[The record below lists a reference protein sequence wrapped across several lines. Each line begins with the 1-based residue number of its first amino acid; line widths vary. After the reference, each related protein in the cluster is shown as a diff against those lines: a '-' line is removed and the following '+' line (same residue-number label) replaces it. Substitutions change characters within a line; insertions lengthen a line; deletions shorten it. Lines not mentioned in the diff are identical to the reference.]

1 MAEEMRFHLEQ
12 RAADLAEEGLPGD
25 EARLAAQRRFGNTAS
40 LQEQA
45 REAHGWGWLDRLTK
59 DLRFA
64 LRQLLRSPGFT
75 LLAVLTLGLGIGA
88 NTSMFSVLNAVMF
101 KPLPYPASGELE
113 QIHRATAQDA
123 KGALAPADYRDLLAE
138 APGYG
143 KIAAHAHGDVSLA
156 EPGQPAEFAHAL
168 RISANFLSTLGVQP
182 VLGRDFHAE
191 EERHGN
197 HRVVLLSHRS
207 WLNRFGGEMSV
218 IGRIVRVDGEPHEII
233 GVLPESF
240 NDWRHLGWVDVFRPL
255 ALTDKEAADRGTP
268 QIHPIGRRA
277 LPLSATEAAGLIAG
291 IGARL
296 AAGFPEVNAGSTWR
310 TVPLDQVRLGDTGGI
325 ALTML
330 IGLSGFVLIIAC
342 SNLANLLLARTI
354 ARAREF
360 AVRGALGASR
370 TQLLR
375 PLITESLLLSLLGGA
390 CALLVAFW
398 FTNWIR
404 VRSTGDNG
412 EQVPIMLDW
421 SVFGWAMA
429 ASLLT
434 ALAFGLAPALFA
446 LRLDLNATLKSGGR
460 GATGGRGHQRLRSV
474 LIVGQFALALV
485 MLTGAGLFIR
495 GLDDLNNR
503 RQGWESDHLVT
514 GTILLPTARYAD
526 ATAIATFQRLALE
539 RLNALPGVA
548 TASLAYSQPFFTW
561 SDTRKFLVE
570 GHELPEPG
578 REPAA
583 LINGV
588 SPGYFS
594 AVGTPLLAGRTFTDR
609 DITGAARVFIISETM
624 ARGLFGNQNPIGR
637 RIAHSGGSTPEWGE
651 IVGVV
656 GEVKSIFPD
665 AVPVT
670 HQLYLPMAQEP
681 RAYNEI
687 AVLTTGVEPAALL
700 DAIRTT
706 MRQLDADLPVRQ
718 LKPANERIARA
729 NYQLGV
735 LRDMLSGI
743 AALGLGLASLGVYG
757 VIARTM
763 AQRSGEFAIRL
774 ALGAQVRDIS
784 RSVLGT
790 GVRLALV
797 GSALGLIG
805 AVGIARLLAAGFPG
819 MRLDNTAAIGGATGL
834 LILVALLACW
844 LPARRAS
851 RINPINALRA
861 E

>member
-12 RAADLAEEGLPGD
+12 RAADLAANGLSAD

-40 LQEQA
+40 IQEQA
-45 REAHGWGWLDRLTK
+45 RDAHSWDWLDRLIK

-64 LRQLLRSPGFT
+64 VRQLLRSPGFT

-88 NTSMFSVLNAVMF
+88 NTSMFSVLNAVRF

-113 QIHRATAQDA
+113 QIHRTTAQDA
-123 KGALAPADYRDLLAE
+123 KGALAPADYRDLLAQ

-143 KIAAHAHGDVSLA
+143 QIAAYAHGDVSLA
-156 EPGQPAEFAHAL
+156 EPGQLAEFAHAL

-182 VLGRDFHAE
+182 LLGRDFRAE

-207 WLNRFGGEMSV
+207 WLNRFGAETAV
-218 IGRIVRVDGEPHEII
+218 IGRSVRVDGEPHEII

-255 ALTDKEAADRGTP
+255 ALSEKEAANRATP
-268 QIHPIGRRA
+268 QIRPIGRRA

-296 AAGFPEVNAGSTWR
+296 AAGFPEVNAGSTWH
-310 TVPLDQVRLGDTGGI
+310 TVPLDQVRLGEGGI
-325 ALTML
+325 TLTML

-342 SNLANLLLARTI
+342 SNLANLLLARTM

-398 FTNWIR
+398 FTDWIR

-412 EQVPIMLDW
+412 DQVPIILDW
-421 SVFGWAMA
+421 VVFGWAMG
-429 ASLLT
+429 ASVLT

-460 GATGGRGHQRLRSV
+460 GATGGRGHRRFRSA

-485 MLTGAGLFIR
+485 MLTGAGLFMR

-514 GTILLPTARYAD
+514 GTILLPAARYAD
-526 ATAIATFQRLALE
+526 AAAIAAFQRLALE

-548 TASLAYSQPFFTW
+548 IASLAYSQPFFTW

-570 GHELPEPG
+570 GHAPPEPG
-578 REPAA
+578 QEPAA

-588 SPGYFS
+588 SPGYFT

-609 DITGAARVFIISETM
+609 DTAGAARVFIISETM
-624 ARGLFGNQNPIGR
+624 ARGIFGDQSPIGR
-637 RIAHSGGSTPEWGE
+637 RIAHSGGPTPEWGE

-656 GEVKSIFPD
+656 GDVKSIFPD
-665 AVPVT
+665 PVPVT
-670 HQLYLPMAQEP
+670 HQLYLPLAQEP

-687 AVLTTGVEPAALL
+687 AVLTTGIEPAALL
-700 DAIRTT
+700 DAVRTT
-706 MRQLDADLPVRQ
+706 MLQLDPDLPVRQ
-718 LKPANERIARA
+718 LKPGNERIARA

-774 ALGAQVRDIS
+774 ALGAQVRDIT
-784 RSVLGT
+784 RSVLVT
-790 GVRLALV
+790 GVRLALL

-805 AVGIARLLAAGFPG
+805 AFGIARILAAGFPG
-819 MRLDNTAAIGGATGL
+819 MRLDNTTAIAGATG
-834 LILVALLACW
+834 ILVFVALLACW

>member
-12 RAADLAEEGLPGD
+12 RAADLAADGLAAD

-40 LQEQA
+40 IQEQA
-45 REAHGWGWLDRLTK
+45 RDAHGWDWLDRLIK

-101 KPLPYPASGELE
+101 EPLPYPASSELE
-113 QIHRATAQDA
+113 QIHRVTTQNP
-123 KGALAPADYRDLLAE
+123 KGPLAPADFRDLLAE
-138 APGYG
+138 SSGYG
-143 KIAAHAHGDVSLA
+143 VIAGYTYSDVSLA
-156 EPGQPAEFAHAL
+156 EPGQPAEFARAL
-168 RISANFLSTLGVQP
+168 RISANLFSTLGITP
-182 VLGRDFHAE
+182 VLGRDFQPD
-191 EERHGN
+191 EERPGN

-207 WLNRFGGEMSV
+207 WLTRFGGERSV
-218 IGRIVRVDGEPHEII
+218 IGRPIRVDGEPHEII

-255 ALTDKEAADRGTP
+255 ALTEQEAGDRSTP
-268 QIHPIGRRA
+268 QIHPFGRRSPS
-277 LPLSATEAAGLIAG
+277 LGTTEAAGLIAG

-296 AAGFPEVNAGSTWR
+296 ATGFPETNAGSSWR

-342 SNLANLLLARTI
+342 SNLANLLLARTMS
-354 ARAREF
+354 RAREF

-390 CALLVAFW
+390 CALLVTLW
-398 FTNWIR
+398 FTDWIR

-412 EQVPIMLDW
+412 EQVPIILDW
-421 SVFGWAMA
+421 SVFGWAMG

-460 GATGGRGHQRLRSV
+460 GAQRLRSV

-526 ATAIATFQRLALE
+526 AEAIAAFQRLALE

-548 TASLAYSQPFFTW
+548 TASLAYAQPFFTW

-570 GHELPEPG
+570 GHEPPEPG

-583 LINGV
+583 LVNGV
-588 SPGYFS
+588 SPGYFT
-594 AVGTPLLAGRTFTDR
+594 AVSTPLLAGRTFTDR
-609 DITGAARVFIISETM
+609 DTAGSGRVFIISETM
-624 ARGLFGNQNPIGR
+624 ARGLFGDQNPIGR
-637 RIAHSGGSTPEWGE
+637 RIAHSDGSTPEWGE

-656 GEVKSIFPD
+656 ADVKSIFPD
-665 AVPVT
+665 PVPVT
-670 HQLYLPMAQEP
+670 HQLYLPLAQEP

-687 AVLTTGVEPAALL
+687 AVLTAGVEPAALL
-700 DAIRTT
+700 DAVRTT
-706 MRQLDADLPVRQ
+706 MLQLDPDLPVRQ
-718 LKPANERIARA
+718 LKPGNERIARA

-774 ALGAQVRDIS
+774 ALGAQVRDIT

-790 GVRLALV
+790 GVRLALL

-805 AVGIARLLAAGFPG
+805 AFGIARILAAGFPG
-819 MRLDNTAAIGGATGL
+819 MRLDNTTAIAGATGI

-851 RINPINALRA
+851 RINPLNALRA
-861 E
+861 D